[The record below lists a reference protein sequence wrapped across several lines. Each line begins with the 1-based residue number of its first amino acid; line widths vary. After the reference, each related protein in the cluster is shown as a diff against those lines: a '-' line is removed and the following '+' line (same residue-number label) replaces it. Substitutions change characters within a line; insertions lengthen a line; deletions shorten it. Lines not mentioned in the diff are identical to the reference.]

1 MMDFRDIAFGY
12 TSAEAERSNDPGL
25 LVDGYTDFKNASEQ
39 AISGSRFLFL
49 GYKGAGKSTIG
60 EHLQLKLGD
69 KFDCFV
75 KPIALSDFP
84 FTPFSKIIRGDA
96 EPEHKYP
103 AAWSWIL
110 LIHVLESLASDKGL
124 THPRM
129 NELHDAQSAFRKMGL
144 SPSGSPATIVRTTAK
159 NSFKLSLPGSLAQ
172 YEWSGSDTRPAS
184 DIPDFVESL
193 KTLICEAQTNSFHY
207 LIIDGLDDILT
218 SREVQF
224 KSLSALVFEVD
235 RLNKIFRDSSL
246 NVKIILL
253 CRTDMYEKVPGANK
267 NKTRHDYAIEL
278 DWYHDTNDPGNS
290 LLVDLARRRAT
301 RSLAREC
308 DVFKEFFVGQIKG
321 KPIEKFLLDMTRH
334 TPRDFLQLLSSIQQF
349 YDGTRMKDI
358 QVNSGMREYSI
369 KYFLPE
375 IRDELSGYAQP
386 DEISQI
392 VSALARLRK
401 REFSFHE
408 LVMASADLAKPLGKE
423 RVYELCQLLFE
434 CSALGHIES
443 RNSGTT
449 HYTFKFRNR
458 QASFNELDKIML
470 HRGLWKALNVI

>member
-1 MMDFRDIAFGY
+1 MDFRDIAFGY

-25 LVDGYTDFKNASEQ
+25 LVDGYIDFKSASEQ

-60 EHLQLKLGD
+60 EHLQLKLQD
-69 KFDCFV
+69 RFDCFV

-110 LIHVLESLASDKGL
+110 LIHVLESLASDESL
-124 THPRM
+124 SHPRM
-129 NELHDAQSAFRKMGL
+129 AEFQDAINAFRKMGL
-144 SPSGSPATIVRTTAK
+144 SPSGSPAAIVRTTAK
-159 NSFKLSLPGSLAQ
+159 NSFKLSLPGALAQ

-184 DIPDFVESL
+184 EIPDFVESL
-193 KTLICEAQTNSFHY
+193 KTLICDARTASSHY
-207 LIIDGLDDILT
+207 LVLDGLDDILT

-235 RLNKIFRDSSL
+235 RLNKMFRDNNI

-253 CRTDMYEKVPGANK
+253 CRTDMYEKIPGANK

-278 DWYHDTNDPGNS
+278 DWYHDSNDPGNS
-290 LLVDLARRRAT
+290 LLVNLAHRRAS
-301 RSLAREC
+301 RSLSRDC
-308 DVFKEFFVGQIKG
+308 DIFNEFFVSQIKG

-334 TPRDFLQLLSSIQQF
+334 TPRDFLQLLTSIQQF
-349 YDGTRMKDI
+349 NDGSRMRDAHI
-358 QVNSGMREYSI
+358 NSGMREYSI

-386 DEISQI
+386 EEINQM

-401 REFSFHE
+401 RDFSFQE
-408 LVMASADLAKPLGKE
+408 LVMASADLAKPLSKD
-423 RVYELCQLLFE
+423 RVFDLSCLMFE
-434 CSALGHIES
+434 CSAFGHIENRS
-443 RNSGTT
+443 GGTT

-458 QASFNELDKIML
+458 QSSFNEMDKIMV
-470 HRGLWKALNVI
+470 HRGLWKALNVV